1 MSPRI
6 MEQEPWL
13 IQDAKLYDI
22 CLKYLQQSPAHTAT
36 EAAQK
41 LDALY
46 PPKRTED
53 GDMQLQ
59 KFFVINVWDVIL
71 HMIRQIPDEHPAQDN
86 LLELVEAL
94 RDLPTDIVVEIWSEK
109 AKIWQDLPFLVDIL
123 ETEYYKID
131 QETLPDDGKDAARK
145 EWHSINAFAARLTAE
160 GLQDYRI
167 FGLWALRVALEEQ
180 PEPQAPEY
188 QLQGPILDCRVP
200 VAATWIRRC
209 GVQMFVSDGACYLRH
224 GGKGGRLWQGE
235 EGFDLERWRLWKR
248 RFGEISKDKWGS
260 EKTRQLAQAAEKEMV
275 EIEIVVWEE
284 LDKLSESES
293 ESDSE
298 SEWESENGSENGSEN
313 ESENEAESGSE
324 SESEEE
330 NGLEN
335 ESENEAENEVE
346 SGSESDSESEK
357 ESENESDDESEN
369 GLEIKVKD
377 KAEHGPKNESKN
389 AEDESDDD
397 SDDETSKSGSQA

>member
-1 MSPRI
+1 MCCAISNKLEEYPYNSLNLHHSLNALFTVPSHLMGFLSPRSLLLSNVNAVLFPHPSKLPVMSPRV

-123 ETEYYKID
+123 ETEYY
-131 QETLPDDGKDAARK
+131 
-145 EWHSINAFAARLTAE
+145 
-160 GLQDYRI
+160 
-167 FGLWALRVALEEQ
+167 
-180 PEPQAPEY
+180 
-188 QLQGPILDCRVP
+188 
-200 VAATWIRRC
+200 
-209 GVQMFVSDGACYLRH
+209 
-224 GGKGGRLWQGE
+224 
-235 EGFDLERWRLWKR
+235 
-248 RFGEISKDKWGS
+248 
-260 EKTRQLAQAAEKEMV
+260 
-275 EIEIVVWEE
+275 
-284 LDKLSESES
+284 
-293 ESDSE
+293 
-298 SEWESENGSENGSEN
+298 
-313 ESENEAESGSE
+313 
-324 SESEEE
+324 
-330 NGLEN
+330 
-335 ESENEAENEVE
+335 
-346 SGSESDSESEK
+346 
-357 ESENESDDESEN
+357 
-369 GLEIKVKD
+369 
-377 KAEHGPKNESKN
+377 
-389 AEDESDDD
+389 
-397 SDDETSKSGSQA
+397 SQ